1 MKKFAIAATSV
12 ALGAIFAFSVGI
24 SSAYAAP
31 TVDCDAVVK
40 TLNGGKSPREV
51 ASDMNISLHSVF
63 DCWHKSRTPAKA
75 QTKATGAAEPSAVED
90 KPGAAHPVAE
100 PPSN

>member
-12 ALGAIFAFSVGI
+12 VLGAIFAFSVGI
-24 SSAYAAP
+24 SSAYAAS

-40 TLNGGKSPREV
+40 MLNEGKSPREV
-51 ASDMNISLHSVF
+51 ASEMNTSLYSVF
-63 DCWHKSRTPAKA
+63 DCWHKSRTAKA
-75 QTKATGAAEPSAVED
+75 QTKATGAAEPSAEE
-90 KPGAAHPVAE
+90 KPGAAHPAAT